1 MIESGSPRVTDCVTI
16 EFFFVWCFFCREAIS
31 AAPMVTGCQSRLRE
45 QPRGRRS
52 KGEACDVDLPA
63 NSSNHQVRAPHTD
76 HGRGETTVR
85 PWWIRPRRWPR
96 RQLSR

>member
-1 MIESGSPRVTDCVTI
+1 VTDCVTM

-31 AAPMVTGCQSRLRE
+31 ATPMVTGCQLRLQE

-52 KGEACDVDLPA
+52 KGEACDVDLSA
-63 NSSNHQVRAPHTD
+63 SSREPHTD

-85 PWWIRPRRWPR
+85 PWLIRPRRWPR
-96 RQLSR
+96 RQVSL

>member
-1 MIESGSPRVTDCVTI
+1 M

-31 AAPMVTGCQSRLRE
+31 ATPMVTGCQLRLQE
-45 QPRGRRS
+45 QPPGQRS

-63 NSSNHQVRAPHTD
+63 SSSNHQVTAPHTD

-85 PWWIRPRRWPR
+85 P
-96 RQLSR
+96 